1 METTKILLEKNRSI
15 SSNNATNYL
24 DVDLYAKEKG
34 LSNEDLIKTLSLA
47 EQYNRE
53 KDACNKFRIIL
64 TVNPICSNVLYN
76 MKTEV
81 MINEGSDDCEVLYD
95 GNTFDKYKYARNAVN
110 TTAPITYRQALS
122 DTEYSHKDN
131 GHFIYHCGADI
142 FNNHMLRA
150 MEFCHVNKATDSTS
164 EQLKVFNTLR
174 DYLRDGNGKI
184 VKEDI
189 HTDYQKNGQ
198 LVDMHLYRFDSV
210 YTMQNAFYERCK
222 ERDGWWGFINP
233 SYINIP
239 NSANKNILINRLLA
253 NNKPCEFIDLYP
265 DRTLFSFIPKYNKAR
280 KRVEK
285 NWDYCITYPYR
296 NDTEK
301 INEICGG
308 EQGAIRATVKMVRSS
323 VYTSR
328 LQCSSYFRHNL
339 NEGDVVNFY
348 YYRNLDGENGFQC
361 YSRKVKV
368 ISTGDANGNHKDKI
382 FSVSFSD
389 IEGIYENLRESCFF
403 KKVSHDVE
411 CQYYFRVFKKI
422 KTDLRSDVNKSAFA
436 RNIYGDETAQILFLD
451 DVDIEGLVDNN
462 GQPLSEVFLTVVKR
476 NQGHDLWY
484 EGKDFTSEDVEFSHC
499 FGKVTSAIDFSGID
513 DEPFDYNIHYL
524 HNLDKTAGSGPAFEN
539 TFDVWGDTVDEMPKV
554 LEDNI
559 TIDNDEFYGDI
570 VEFDVYNC
578 TETIIGNVYHRFNTA
593 QREAFAEEYKNLY
606 QDVFV
611 SDDYDQ
617 ANGRQLPFQID
628 TYYLNDWKSG
638 SENVDEEVDESHLF
652 YGNISPEG
660 YYYQPHRSI
669 MLRELGEVER
679 INGKEIFYS
688 DCDFEQKEDFSTLEI
703 NVPTDY
709 GFKCGDFIGFYDD
722 VEKRLVWGEIVNFEN
737 MEMSLKF
744 PKEAFD
750 YIEGGGKVEYFLPNN
765 AERRFFAFWS
775 VESVPFYAKFS
786 PKNRRFVWRQI
797 ISPSEM
803 TETNALYNLPF
814 SNGRFYIEDKV
825 NFFLRRQDPEGKYGL
840 SVPLQKR
847 HLAVKLNP
855 VAQFIINGYNP
866 IDLTQIAYMLENLDS
881 CY

>member
-15 SSNNATNYL
+15 SSNNVTNYI

-34 LSNEDLIKTLSLA
+34 LSNEDVIKTLSLV

-53 KDACNKFRIIL
+53 KDACNKFRVIL

-76 MKTEV
+76 MKTEI
-81 MINEGSDDCEVLYD
+81 MTNEGADNCEVLYD
-95 GNTFDKYKYARNAVN
+95 GNTLDKPANAIN
-110 TTAPITYRQALS
+110 TTSPVTYRQALA
-122 DTEYSHKDN
+122 DTEYSHKDC

-164 EQLKVFNTLR
+164 DQLKVFNTLR

-189 HTDYQKNGQ
+189 YTDYQKNGE
-198 LVDMHLYRFDSV
+198 LIDMHLYRFDSV

-239 NSANKNILINRLLA
+239 NSNNKNRLINRLLA

-265 DRTLFSFIPKYNKAR
+265 DRSLFSFIPKYNKAR
-280 KRVEK
+280 KRLEK

-308 EQGAIRATVKMVRSS
+308 EKGAIRATVKLVRSS
-323 VYTSR
+323 AYTTK
-328 LQCSSYFRHNL
+328 LQCSSYFKHNL
-339 NEGDVVNFY
+339 KGGDLVNFY
-348 YYRNLDGENGFQC
+348 YYSSIDGENSFQC
-361 YSRKVKV
+361 YSKKVKV
-368 ISTGDANGNHKDKI
+368 ISTGDANDNYKDKI

-389 IEGIYENLRESCFF
+389 VEGIYDNLLEGCFF

-411 CQYYFRVFKKI
+411 CSYYFRVFKKL
-422 KTDLRSDVNKSAFA
+422 KTDLRSDINKSAFA

-451 DVDIEGLVDNN
+451 DVDIEGLIDNI
-462 GQPLSEVFLTVVKR
+462 GQPVSEVFLTVVKR

-484 EGKDFTSEDVEFSHC
+484 NEKDFTSEDVEFSHC
-499 FGKVTSAIDFSGID
+499 FGKVTSAIDFSGIEN
-513 DEPFDYNIHYL
+513 EPFDYNIHYL
-524 HNLDKTAGSGPAFEN
+524 HNLDKTSGSGPAFEN
-539 TFDVWGDTVDEMPKV
+539 TFDVWGDTVEEMPKV
-554 LEDNI
+554 LEDDI

-570 VEFDVYNC
+570 VEFDVYNF
-578 TETIIGNVYHRFNTA
+578 TETVIGDVYHRFNTA
-593 QREAFAEEYKNLY
+593 QRESFADEYKNLY
-606 QDVFV
+606 QDVFIA
-611 SDDYDQ
+611 DDYDY
-617 ANGRQLPFQID
+617 ANGSGTPFQID

-638 SENVDEEVDESHLF
+638 SENVDDDVDESHLF

-660 YYYQPHRSI
+660 YYYLPHRRI
-669 MLRELGEVER
+669 MLREFSNVER
-679 INGKEIFYS
+679 IAGKEIYYS
-688 DCDFEQKEDFSTLEI
+688 NCTFDGEEDFSMLSMD
-703 NVPTDY
+703 VPTDY
-709 GFKCGDFIGFYDD
+709 GFVCGDFIGFYDEMD
-722 VEKRLVWGEIVNFEN
+722 QKIVWGEVMKFSDMVLTI
-737 MEMSLKF
+737 KF

-750 YIEGGGKVEYFLPNN
+750 YIEGGGRVELFLPNN
-765 AERRFFAFWS
+765 ADRRFFAFWTA
-775 VESVPFYAKFS
+775 ESVPFYAKFS
-786 PKNRRFVWRQI
+786 PKNRRFMWRKTI
-797 ISPSEM
+797 KPSEM
-803 TETNALYNLPF
+803 TEVNTLYNMPF
-814 SNGRFYIEDKV
+814 SNGRFYVEDKI

-847 HLAVKLNP
+847 HVAPKLNP
-855 VAQFIINGYNP
+855 VAQFIINGYKP
-866 IDLTQIAYMLENLDS
+866 IDLTEIAYILENSDT